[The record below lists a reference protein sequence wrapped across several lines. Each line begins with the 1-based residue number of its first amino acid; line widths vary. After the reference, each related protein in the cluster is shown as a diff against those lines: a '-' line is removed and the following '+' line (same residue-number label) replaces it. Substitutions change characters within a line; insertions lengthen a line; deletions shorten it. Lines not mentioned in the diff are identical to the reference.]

1 MDQLRTAIIG
11 CGHFAK
17 RHAAILSALPDISL
31 VGFCDQ
37 ELERA
42 ANFNQGYAGGKAAIY
57 SDFPQMYDDLD
68 LDLVYI
74 CLPPYAHSN
83 EVELAC
89 QHEVHFLIEK
99 PIALTLGKAVEMAD
113 RVRESKVKTQVGFM
127 YRFGE
132 AVSQLKMRL
141 QAMEINRSGF
151 FTARYACNS
160 LHSWWW
166 RDREKSGGQ
175 LVEQV
180 IHLFDM
186 ARYFLGEPVQVYSVQ
201 DNLFHRDVED
211 YTVEDA
217 SATVIRFASGGM
229 AVISANNGAIPN
241 RWEYDWRLV
250 MQGVTADFSNA
261 NQAVF
266 HHTDRTYPATT
277 TIAAES
283 DLYQAETLDLIAS
296 IREDRSP
303 AVPIEEGVLSLNL
316 VLAAASAAQQNLPV
330 AVKSPFEL
338 RLA

>member
-166 RDREKSGGQ
+166 RDHEKSGGQ